1 MGGPERCAGG
11 VVMDILVDLTTPLE
25 LSVPDK
31 IMIAIMVLLFA
42 AVVYFTVKAI
52 IIEENYED
60 GWR

>member
-1 MGGPERCAGG
+1 
-11 VVMDILVDLTTPLE
+11 MDILVDLTTPLE
-25 LSVPDK
+25 LSVPDE
-31 IMIAIMVLLFA
+31 IMIAIMVLLFG